1 MTHQT
6 LMSLVL
12 GLFLSACAAKPT
24 PSAAPPTTTAA
35 TATPGAAVVILH
47 EVADYKTWRPVF
59 DEDATNRKRHNITQA
74 HVNQS
79 VDNPNLVAVYLAA
92 DKAASIQEFAAD
104 PALKATMEKGGV
116 KSEPTVVAMTPTED
130 HTIKDRPLA
139 GAIIRF
145 KVTSY
150 DTWKQAFDGNAGD
163 RAKAGI
169 VGHAVNRVAADP
181 DTLVVYLQ
189 AESVESLRAF
199 TSSPE
204 LRATQ
209 QRAGVQGPPQ
219 ITFWQGGP
227 WTN

>member
-1 MTHQT
+1 
-6 LMSLVL
+6 MSLVL
-12 GLFLSACAAKPT
+12 GCFLSACAAKPT
-24 PSAAPPTTTAA
+24 PSAAPPAPTAA
-35 TATPGAAVVILH
+35 SATPGAAVVILH

-59 DEDATNRKRHNITQA
+59 DEDATNRKRPNITQV

-79 VDNPNLVAVYLAA
+79 IDNPNLVAVYLAA

-104 PALKATMEKGGV
+104 PALKTAMRKAGV

-145 KVTSY
+145 SVTSY
-150 DTWKQAFDGNAGD
+150 DTWKQEFDGNAGA
-163 RAKAGI
+163 RERAGI
-169 VGHAVNRVAADP
+169 VGDAVNRVVADP
-181 DTLVVYLQ
+181 NTLVVYLQ
-189 AESVESLRAF
+189 AESLDALRTF